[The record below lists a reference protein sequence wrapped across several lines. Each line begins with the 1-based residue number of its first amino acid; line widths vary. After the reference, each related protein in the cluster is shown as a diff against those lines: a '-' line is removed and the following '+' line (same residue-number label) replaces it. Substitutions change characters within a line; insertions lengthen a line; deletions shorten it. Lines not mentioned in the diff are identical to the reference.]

1 MLPCDSPA
9 APTVQVR
16 LCGGKYTAFCQTLL
30 KLRKCCMWK
39 PALNFLGFLI
49 YIFPVGDGSETGTLK
64 GATHGVTHITQHGCL
79 KCSRRGK
86 KIPQTN
92 PNSLQSPLFPR
103 PLNQSSIW
111 LFYCSLLGANLSAC
125 VFLKE
130 FASCWAFVLHK
141 CKKQFCPEL
150 LPGSSLTCG
159 TAGSNCL
166 QQGGCY
172 RADTPEHCHVFIT
185 HFHLRDPAEP
195 ISVLKFWNQGETGP
209 QYL

>member
-1 MLPCDSPA
+1 MEASAELFGLSYLYPPSGRWVRDRDPERCHTWGHTHYSGWMLK
-9 APTVQVR
+9 VLQ
-16 LCGGKYTAFCQTLL
+16 
-30 KLRKCCMWK
+30 
-39 PALNFLGFLI
+39 
-49 YIFPVGDGSETGTLK
+49 K
-64 GATHGVTHITQHGCL
+64 GE
-79 KCSRRGK
+79 

-92 PNSLQSPLFPR
+92 PNSPQSPLFPR

-141 CKKQFCPEL
+141 CKRQFCPEL
-150 LPGSSLTCG
+150 LPGSSLMCG

-195 ISVLKFWNQGETGP
+195 ISVLKFWNQGKNWATISVALCTTCVEHKP
-209 QYL
+209 SSVERA